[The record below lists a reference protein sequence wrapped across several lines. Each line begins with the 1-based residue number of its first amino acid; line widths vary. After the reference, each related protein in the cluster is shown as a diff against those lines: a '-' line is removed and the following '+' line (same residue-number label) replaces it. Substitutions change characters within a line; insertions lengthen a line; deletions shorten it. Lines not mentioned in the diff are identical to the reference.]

1 MNAMESVTASLPED
15 ILAQV
20 KALKKNPGE
29 ALNTVL
35 DEYVSAGGNMNLAKI
50 ANAVADHVKHP
61 SVSEAPV
68 KRTSIYMVPTRMKAL
83 RQYTQKSYLP
93 FDGLLRVLVSDYFTN
108 HQS

>member
-1 MNAMESVTASLPED
+1 MESITASLPED
-15 ILAQV
+15 VLAQV

-35 DEYVSAGGNMNLAKI
+35 DEYVSAGGNLHLTKI
-50 ANAVADHVKHP
+50 ADAVVEHVKNP
-61 SVSEAPV
+61 SISDAPV

-83 RQYTQKSYLP
+83 RQYAQGSYLP
-93 FDGLLRVLVSDYFTN
+93 FDGLLRILVSDYLN